1 MSDDDWR
8 AQHAIIEEGAY
19 ALLNSSVPVIAAVN
33 GVAFGGGCEIP
44 PACDFIYAA
53 TTARV
58 SLPEGTPRILPGAR
72 GTQTPPRPHGEPP
85 AKEIALT
92 RPPLPAPAAHR

>member
-33 GVAFGGGCEIP
+33 GVAFGGGCEIAL
-44 PACDFIYAA
+44 ACEFIYAA
-53 TTARV
+53 TTARFALAEV
-58 SLPEGTPRILPGAR
+58 TRGIMPGAG
-72 GTQTPPRPHGEPP
+72 GTQTPARAIGQGRGQANALPRPPVN
-85 AKEIALT
+85 
-92 RPPLPAPAAHR
+92 AP